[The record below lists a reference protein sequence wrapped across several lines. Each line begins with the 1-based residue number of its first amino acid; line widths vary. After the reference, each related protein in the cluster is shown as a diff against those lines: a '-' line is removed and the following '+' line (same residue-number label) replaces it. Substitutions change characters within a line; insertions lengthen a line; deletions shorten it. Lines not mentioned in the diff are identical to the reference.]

1 MESISQGPSLIELA
15 LRADDPHGRPSRHK
29 GRQGCWGGRQAGA
42 WSQHRL
48 LRLRVSPLRY
58 RSAAVREPPPHP
70 HHPSSSST
78 AMNLTSRVRGRCPD
92 EPHKAGSAAPPAALR
107 TGAAGAGRTWWLRL
121 PQEADYRIRRMWSQK
136 CDEAGDAS
144 GTIPRRHG
152 DRLAHLVQTAGHLGI
167 AALLPYHDS
176 SP

>member
-1 MESISQGPSLIELA
+1 MESISQGPSLIELT

-48 LRLRVSPLRY
+48 LRLRVSPPRY

-78 AMNLTSRVRGRCPD
+78 AMNLTSRVGGRCPD

-107 TGAAGAGRTWWLRL
+107 TGAAGAGRTTVAGMVVTASSGSRL
-121 PQEADYRIRRMWSQK
+121 SHPSDVVAEVRRGWRRER
-136 CDEAGDAS
+136 DDPE
-144 GTIPRRHG
+144 TPRRPIG
-152 DRLAHLVQTAGHLGI
+152 PSSSNGRASRYRCFAS
-167 AALLPYHDS
+167 LP
-176 SP
+176 